1 MENNEKL
8 EWTGMKI
15 EPATLLY
22 DVVRNW
28 LFILLGAIG
37 AAMLSWVV
45 ANYQYTPQYTA
56 SATFVVSN
64 RENANSYTNWAATA
78 NMAKTFQGILRS
90 NTMKSIISEELGVD
104 RVDAQIK
111 AETLGDSNLL
121 VLSVTANTSRDA
133 IQIIRVI
140 MDNYTNVS
148 YYMLGNAVMDILE
161 EPTVPLYPDNYPDT
175 KSSAVRAFVL
185 MAAALI
191 GLFGIVSVM
200 QDTVKSEH
208 DIEKKL
214 DARSLGIIPYD
225 KKRKT
230 VKELLTRKKSALLIT
245 NPLAGFALV
254 ESYRKLATKVDYQM
268 KRRGMKAL
276 VVTSVAENE
285 GKSTVAANLALAL
298 AAQSKKVLLMDGD
311 LRRPAQF
318 LIFNQKPN
326 ETQELGEYLKGKVDL
341 KKAVVQSKI
350 PNLYLAIG
358 RNCYPSSTELLSRKE
373 LKMLIEAAKSV
384 MDYVIIDSPPVGQI
398 GDAELLTHN
407 AGAAMLVARQNHIL
421 AEDIN
426 DMLDDLRSENTKV
439 LGVVLNGVR
448 SFSNA
453 EDRSHYGKYGKYS
466 KRADA
471 KRDRGNNE

>member
-8 EWTGMKI
+8 EWTGTQI

-22 DVVRNW
+22 DIVRNW
-28 LFILLGAIG
+28 WVILLGAIG
-37 AAMLSWVV
+37 AALLTWVV
-45 ANYQYTPQYTA
+45 VSSKYTPQYTT
-56 SATFVVSN
+56 SATFVVSHKDDS
-64 RENANSYTNWAATA
+64 NSYNNWAATSQ
-78 NMAKTFQGILRS
+78 MAKTFQGILKS
-90 NTMKSIISEELGVD
+90 NTMKSIICEELDVETI
-104 RVDAQIK
+104 DASIS

-121 VLSVTANTSRDA
+121 VLKVTANTSREA
-133 IQIIRVI
+133 INIIRVI
-140 MDNYTNVS
+140 IDNYTNVS
-148 YYMLGNAVMDILE
+148 YYMLGTAVMDILE
-161 EPTVPLYPDNYPDT
+161 QPSVPLYPDNYPDT
-175 KSSAVRAFVL
+175 MNQAARAFCL
-185 MAAALI
+185 MTAFLI
-191 GLFGIVSVM
+191 TLFGFVSII
-200 QDTVKSEH
+200 QDTVKTEH
-208 DIEKKL
+208 DVEKKL
-214 DARSLGIIPYD
+214 DARSLGVIPYD
-225 KKRKT
+225 KKRQGLKGII
-230 VKELLTRKKSALLIT
+230 TRKKSALLIT

-298 AAQSKKVLLMDGD
+298 AAQSKKVLLIDGD

-318 LIFNQKPN
+318 LIFNHKPN
-326 ETQELGEYLKGKVDL
+326 DAHELGEYLKGKVDL
-341 KKAVVQSKI
+341 KKAVIQSKI

-373 LKMLIEAAKSV
+373 LKRLIEAAKMV

-407 AGAAMLVARQNHIL
+407 AGAAMLVARQNYIL

-448 SFSNA
+448 SFSGT
-453 EDRSHYGKYGKYS
+453 EDRGRYGKYNRYN
-466 KRADA
+466 KRADGI
-471 KRDRGNNE
+471 KDRGNKE